1 VRASTGSSV
10 REELKICEP
19 ITLGAIAGIAT
30 GAAGSAGALGAALT
44 ASQAIALGAT
54 VGSGVMVAGSAYQQ
68 GQVAKQTARNNATM
82 AEYAAQDAQRRGEE
96 QVQSIQRKAAGL
108 KGAQRSIMASRGLDL
123 GAGTP
128 AELLDQTDFFAE
140 QDVATTRYN
149 ASRDAWSSRAQG
161 QDMLTQGRYAA
172 RNANMQAAGTLLGAA
187 GSVASKWNTYAPKPA
202 FAGYGDKY

>member
-1 VRASTGSSV
+1 M
-10 REELKICEP
+10 CEP
-19 ITLGAIAGIAT
+19 ITLGVLASAATYGGAAAAGIGTASAV
-30 GAAGSAGALGAALT
+30 AAGTASLTALQALT
-44 ASQAIALGAT
+44 LAAT
-54 VGSGVMVAGSAYQQ
+54 VGSGAMAAGSAYQQ

-123 GAGTP
+123 GSGTP

-172 RNANMQAAGTLLGAA
+172 RTANQQAIGSLMGTA
-187 GSVASKWNTYAPKPA
+187 GSVSDKWLRYKGP
-202 FAGYGDKY
+202 

>member
-1 VRASTGSSV
+1 M
-10 REELKICEP
+10 CEP
-19 ITLGAIAGIAT
+19 VTLGALAT
-30 GAAGSAGALGAALT
+30 ALT
-44 ASQAIALGAT
+44 AGATGTAAGAAALGMSGALTAAQAIALGAT
-54 VGSGVMVAGSAYQQ
+54 VGSGVMAAGSAYQQ

-123 GAGTP
+123 GSGTP

-172 RNANMQAAGTLLGAA
+172 RTANQQAIGSLMGTA
-187 GSVASKWNTYAPKPA
+187 GSVSDKWLRYKGP
-202 FAGYGDKY
+202 